1 MVVKL
6 PIMKV
11 QEVKKLINDEMLCRI
26 AFKGTKYPYIAPFQY
41 VHMNGS
47 LYFHFTDYGRK
58 MKLIESDNRVCVEIE
73 KLQPDLSEYHF
84 VSLRG
89 NLNVVEDP
97 EERAKVIEKMREGGR
112 QKLSQNFLAAHG
124 LKVTEGWSSFTS
136 DKPLVIVKLEI
147 VEEIGIKSP

>member
-1 MVVKL
+1 
-6 PIMKV
+6 MKV
-11 QEVKKLINDEMLCRI
+11 QEIKKLINDEMICRI
-26 AFKGTKYPYIAPFQY
+26 AFVGTKYPYIAPFQY
-41 VHMNGS
+41 VYTNGS

-58 MKLIESDNRVCVEIE
+58 MKLLESDNRVCVEIE
-73 KLQPDLSEYHF
+73 KLQPDLREYNF

-97 EERAKVIEKMREGGR
+97 EERAKVIEKMREDGR
-112 QKLSQNFLAAHG
+112 QKLSQTFHAAHG
-124 LKVTEGWSSFTS
+124 LEITEGWSSFTS